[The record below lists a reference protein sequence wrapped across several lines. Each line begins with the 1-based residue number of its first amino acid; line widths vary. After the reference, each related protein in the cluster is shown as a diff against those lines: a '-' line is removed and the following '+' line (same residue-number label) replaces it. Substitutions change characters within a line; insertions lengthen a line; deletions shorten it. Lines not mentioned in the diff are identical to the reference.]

1 MARIAFYNSTLPSSV
16 ISTILF
22 KMKYP
27 GERITDIAGLDKTAI
42 DALIAA
48 LVADT
53 YDEIFIFTPVAETH
67 TAGQFIHQQVAD
79 LLPSMT
85 TAGKGTVVTADTAT
99 AGDDATLTLNTGAS
113 TVTGT
118 YVDMII
124 SITGGKGVGEVG
136 RIKTYVGST
145 LVATKYAPDWIA
157 APLDNTSEYE
167 IYSPAIR
174 EYYDLTV
181 ANYDGV
187 YQTWNNMFSGI
198 VPPQVIQYV
207 MRDVTAGN
215 PAGTRWAYAKG
226 TATGGNSTT
235 ITDSGASFGVASELV
250 GMYVYI
256 ASGTGAGQYR
266 KILSH
271 TGTALTISAGTTNWT
286 TNPSTDSVYW
296 VLPSMTELFH
306 PEYFLLWVRTY
317 GKNFTTGDI
326 WRTWVELLD
335 ANGNL
340 RAGKIK
346 AGMATYQIQ
355 ETITDVLEI
364 GKHIY
369 DYTIL

>member
-1 MARIAFYNSTLPSSV
+1 MAHLAFYNSTLPSSV
-16 ISTILF
+16 TSTILF

-27 GERITDIAGLDKTAI
+27 GETTTDIAGLDELAI

-48 LVADT
+48 LVVET
-53 YDEIFIFTPVAETH
+53 YDEILVFTPVAETH
-67 TAGQFIHQQVAD
+67 AAGNFTDQQIAD
-79 LLPSMT
+79 LFPYMT

-99 AGDDATLTLNTGAS
+99 AGDNATITLNTGAS

-124 SITGGKGVGEVG
+124 SITGGTGVGEVG

-145 LVATKYAPDWIA
+145 LVATKYAPNWTA

-187 YQTWNNMFSGI
+187 YQAWNNMFSGI

-226 TATGGNSTT
+226 TATAGAATT
-235 ITDSGASFGVASELV
+235 ITHTGAFVASAHI
-250 GMYVYI
+250 GQYVYI

-266 KILSH
+266 KILSN
-271 TGTALTISAGTTNWT
+271 TANALTISTGTTNWT

-317 GKNFTTGDI
+317 GKNFTIGDI
-326 WRTWVELLD
+326 WRTWVELID

-340 RAGKIK
+340 RAGKVE
-346 AGMATYQIQ
+346 AGKSTYQIQ

>member
-1 MARIAFYNSTLPSSV
+1 MAHLAFYNSTLPSSV
-16 ISTILF
+16 TSTILF

-27 GERITDIAGLDKTAI
+27 GETIIDIAGLDQTAI
-42 DALIAA
+42 SALIAA
-48 LVADT
+48 LVAAT
-53 YDEIFIFTPVAETH
+53 YDEIFVFTPVAETH
-67 TAGQFIHQQVAD
+67 AAGNFIDQQIAD
-79 LLPSMT
+79 LFPYMT

-99 AGDDATLTLNTGAS
+99 AGDNATITLNTGAS

-124 SITGGKGVGEVG
+124 SITGGTGVGEVG

-145 LVATKYAPDWIA
+145 LVATKYTPNWTA

-187 YQTWNNMFSGI
+187 YQAWNNMFSGI

-226 TATGGNSTT
+226 TATAGAATT
-235 ITDSGASFGVASELV
+235 ITHTGAFVASAHI
-250 GMYVYI
+250 GQYVYI

-266 KILSH
+266 KILSN
-271 TGTALTISAGTTNWT
+271 TANALTISTGTTNWT

-317 GKNFTTGDI
+317 GKNFTIGDI
-326 WRTWVELLD
+326 WRTWVELID

-340 RAGKIK
+340 RAGKVE
-346 AGMATYQIQ
+346 AGKSTYQIQ

>member
-1 MARIAFYNSTLPSSV
+1 MAHLAFYNSTLPSSV

-27 GERITDIAGLDKTAI
+27 GETIIDIAGLDQATI
-42 DALIAA
+42 SALIAD
-48 LVADT
+48 LVAAT
-53 YDEIFIFTPVAETH
+53 YDEIFVFVPVAETH
-67 TAGQFIHQQVAD
+67 LAGNFIDQQIAD
-79 LLPSMT
+79 LFPYMT
-85 TAGKGTVVTADTAT
+85 TAGKGTVVVTDTAAGAGGGNDTIELAAADTALDNAYLDNIIYLKSGT
-99 AGDDATLTLNTGAS
+99 GSGQYARIKGNVASTKIVTKYTPDWSVNPDAT
-113 TVTGT
+113 TV
-118 YVDMII
+118 
-124 SITGGKGVGEVG
+124 
-136 RIKTYVGST
+136 
-145 LVATKYAPDWIA
+145 
-157 APLDNTSEYE
+157 YE

-181 ANYDGV
+181 SNFDGV

-226 TATGGNSTT
+226 TATAGAATT
-235 ITDSGASFGVASELV
+235 ITHTGAFVASAHI
-250 GMYVYI
+250 GQYVYI

-266 KILSH
+266 KILSN
-271 TGTALTISAGTTNWT
+271 TANALTISTGTTNWT

-317 GKNFTTGDI
+317 GKNFTIGDI

-340 RAGKIK
+340 RAGKVE
-346 AGMATYQIQ
+346 AGKSTYQIQ